1 MSPAGS
7 WETSCLDQLLHA
19 ETCSSVWVMLTC
31 KAECL
36 ETNELKW
43 YIITKQYLNYQVC
56 RAPLPQFLDVL
67 SIQFNILI
75 AHMIANMNEMCF
87 LRVSASYWIS
97 IRLLPILH
105 KRKRKRMW
113 GVNLVSACVSWS
125 GAFSIRAF
133 EYCCLLW
140 CNAGA
145 TDKSEL
151 MNGKLLL
158 MIVKM
163 RLSPHA
169 VLGHLSATGWSYSP
183 RHASHTLISCFLV
196 AMATKC
202 SVSFPVPLC
211 HFSPFS
217 LSYSHPFCFLS

>member
-1 MSPAGS
+1 MSPS
-7 WETSCLDQLLHA
+7 P
-19 ETCSSVWVMLTC
+19 
-31 KAECL
+31 K
-36 ETNELKW
+36 
-43 YIITKQYLNYQVC
+43 
-56 RAPLPQFLDVL
+56 FLDVL

-75 AHMIANMNEMCF
+75 AHTIANINKMCF
-87 LRVSASYWIS
+87 LQVSASYWIS
-97 IRLLPILH
+97 VCLRPH
-105 KRKRKRMW
+105 FAQKEKDVRCKS
-113 GVNLVSACVSWS
+113 GVCVCVSWS
-125 GAFSIRAF
+125 GAFTTRAF

-169 VLGHLSATGWSYSP
+169 ALGHLSATGWSYSP

-211 HFSPFS
+211 HFSPF
-217 LSYSHPFCFLS
+217 LFLLFELIRPSSFFFLPS